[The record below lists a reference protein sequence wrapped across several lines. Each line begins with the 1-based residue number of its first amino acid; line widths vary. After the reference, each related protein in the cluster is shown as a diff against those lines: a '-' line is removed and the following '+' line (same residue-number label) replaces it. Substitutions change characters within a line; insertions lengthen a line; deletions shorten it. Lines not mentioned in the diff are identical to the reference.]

1 MEDQAVNDQAPGKEM
16 LSDIIRRVVAVA
28 EPERI
33 ILFGSMARGDANCHS
48 DVDLLVVKNGSD
60 LRRLTTRIYRRLYG
74 IDAAVDIVMVTP
86 QDVERYGDSHGLVIK
101 PALREG
107 TVMYESP

>member
-1 MEDQAVNDQAPGKEM
+1 MRGRT
-16 LSDIIRRVVAVA
+16 LSQETLDDIIRRVAEVA

-33 ILFGSMARGDANCHS
+33 ILFGSAARGEMNRHS
-48 DVDLLVVKNGSD
+48 DVDLLVVKDGSD
-60 LRRLTTRIYRRLYG
+60 LRRLTARIYRRLYG
-74 IDAAVDIVMVTP
+74 VGAAVDIVMVTP
-86 QDVERYGDSHGLVIK
+86 QDIERYRDSHALVIK